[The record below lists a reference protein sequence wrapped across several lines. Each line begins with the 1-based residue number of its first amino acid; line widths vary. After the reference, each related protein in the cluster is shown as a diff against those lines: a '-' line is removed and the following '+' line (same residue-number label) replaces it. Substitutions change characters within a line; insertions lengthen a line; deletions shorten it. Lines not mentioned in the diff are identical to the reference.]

1 MQRLFE
7 ISNIRIKNTPIAFS
21 RYLMAEIHWD
31 DRLIGISGARG
42 CGKTTLMLQHLKKRI
57 KESENALYVSLD
69 DIYFADN
76 HLVYFAEDFVKHGG
90 KYLYIDEVHKY
101 PDWSRELKNIYDNL
115 PELKVV
121 FTSSSALDIYKGEYD
136 LSRRAMVYEM
146 PGLSLREFIHLK
158 YGKEIPAVKL
168 QDILQN
174 QQEQIMDDLG
184 SLKPLALFKEY
195 LKHGYYPYFIESQK
209 NYNLRLLAT
218 INLVTETDLPS
229 IFHFDYHSVQKIK
242 KLLAILARIAPY
254 KPNIQKL
261 AQQLGS
267 TRDTLL
273 KYLFYLEKARIV
285 KWLGKDTFG
294 INYLNKPEKLFLD
307 NTNLMY
313 AISNENPNKG
323 NMREVFFLNQL
334 AVKHKVS
341 YPEKADFLVDG
352 TYLFEVGG
360 KSKSKRQIAGI
371 ENAYVASD
379 EIEYGHQNTIPLWMF
394 GFLY

>member
-1 MQRLFE
+1 
-7 ISNIRIKNTPIAFS
+7 
-21 RYLMAEIHWD
+21 
-31 DRLIGISGARG
+31 
-42 CGKTTLMLQHLKKRI
+42 
-57 KESENALYVSLD
+57 
-69 DIYFADN
+69 
-76 HLVYFAEDFVKHGG
+76 
-90 KYLYIDEVHKY
+90 
-101 PDWSRELKNIYDNL
+101 
-115 PELKVV
+115 
-121 FTSSSALDIYKGEYD
+121 
-136 LSRRAMVYEM
+136 
-146 PGLSLREFIHLK
+146 
-158 YGKEIPAVKL
+158 
-168 QDILQN
+168 
-174 QQEQIMDDLG
+174 MDDLG
-184 SLKPLALFKEY
+184 SLKPLALFREY

-209 NYNLRLLAT
+209 NYNVRLLAT

-242 KLLAILARIAPY
+242 KLLAIIARIAPY

-313 AISNENPNKG
+313 AISNENPDKA

-334 AVKHKVS
+334 AVKHQVN
-341 YPEKADFLVDG
+341 YPEKADFLIDDI
-352 TYLFEVGG
+352 YLFEVGG
-360 KSKSKRQIAGI
+360 KSKSTGQIAGL
-371 ENAYVASD
+371 ENAYIAAD
-379 EIEYGHQNTIPLWMF
+379 EIEYGHKNTLPLWLF